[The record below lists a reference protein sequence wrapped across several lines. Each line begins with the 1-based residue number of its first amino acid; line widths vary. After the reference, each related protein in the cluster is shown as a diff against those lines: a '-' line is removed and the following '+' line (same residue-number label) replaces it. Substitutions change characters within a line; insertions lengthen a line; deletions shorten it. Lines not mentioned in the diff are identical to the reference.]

1 MDKTLEMRVEELEQM
16 LFLTKNVLSF
26 DEASKFLNL
35 SKSYLYKL
43 TSGNLIPHYKPQ
55 GKMLFFER
63 ADLEAWLR
71 QNPIKTQAQIEQE
84 AQKYILSSNRPLKKS
99 LGNFSASTGKA
110 KSKKTFN
117 ISAIVAAALKND
129 EVLHYS
135 AYLPDNKRKILYVD
149 TEQSK
154 YHCHKVMERIMRLA
168 GLPTDKDRE
177 DFIFVVLR
185 EYTPDK
191 RKQIIDY
198 MLANM
203 EGIGLVII
211 DGIRD
216 LMYDINSPSESSD
229 LINLLMRWS
238 SEYNLHIHTVL
249 HLNKGDDNTRG
260 HIGTELNNKAETVLQ
275 ITKSTQDVDISEVK
289 AMHIRDKDF
298 EPFAFRINET
308 ALPEV
313 VKDYVFE
320 QPKQN
325 RNCPLTELTEQQHRE
340 ALENGFGKDVVQ
352 GYPNVIA
359 ALKKGYA
366 SIGFERGRNI
376 LVDLNKFLV
385 NKRMIIKE
393 GKGYKFNSD
402 FHY

>member
-325 RNCPLTELTEQQHRE
+325 RNFPLTELTEQQHRE

>member
-154 YHCHKVMERIMRLA
+154 YQCHKVMERIMRWA
-168 GLPTDKDRE
+168 GLPTDTDSE
-177 DFIFVVLR
+177 DSIFAVSR